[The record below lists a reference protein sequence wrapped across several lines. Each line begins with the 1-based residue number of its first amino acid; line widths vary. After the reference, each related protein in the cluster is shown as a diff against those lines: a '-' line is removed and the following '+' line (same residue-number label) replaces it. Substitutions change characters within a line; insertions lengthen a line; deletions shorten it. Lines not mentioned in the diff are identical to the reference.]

1 MFSSLVCSL
10 SMSSVVVD
18 RHVHAALL
26 LWKVPGLDV
35 SCYFLSWPFHVKC
48 NHHPPLAE
56 DHQLEDWPSQPRSF
70 LLGYPAQLLHRSTSQ
85 LPFFYFLYIRGSI
98 LITVFFF
105 FFFNRKGW
113 AFSFGTFSC
122 ESVQHSNTVRA
133 FCEAP
138 PTASVLPPFS
148 LWPWLSPDSGPPFDG
163 WTYSVTLSSEQEN
176 SDLCTSKAH
185 SLWPAPCLWW
195 P

>member
-1 MFSSLVCSL
+1 MEGSWSRC
-10 SMSSVVVD
+10 
-18 RHVHAALL
+18 LL
-26 LWKVPGLDV
+26 LFLILTISRQVQPPSSTCRGPPAGGLAF
-35 SCYFLSWPFHVKC
+35 ST
-48 NHHPPLAE
+48 PLLPAGISSAA
-56 DHQLEDWPSQPRSF
+56 PSQVHFSASF
-70 LLGYPAQLLHRSTSQ
+70 
-85 LPFFYFLYIRGSI
+85 FLFPLYSGQHPDHS
-98 LITVFFF
+98 LFF

-148 LWPWLSPDSGPPFDG
+148 LWPWLCPDSRPPFDG